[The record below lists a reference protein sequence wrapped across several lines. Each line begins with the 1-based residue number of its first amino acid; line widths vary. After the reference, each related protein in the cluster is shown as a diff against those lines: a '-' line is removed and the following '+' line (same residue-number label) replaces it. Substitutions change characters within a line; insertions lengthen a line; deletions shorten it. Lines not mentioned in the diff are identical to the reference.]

1 MNNSRNPKTL
11 SFILEETLKDQRA
24 IFFIDK
30 CLSDTFKIH
39 YNNILA
45 GSNTVQGS
53 NISII
58 QLYRES
64 GIELLILNS
73 PLIVNAQAFSS
84 DQLLTIFLGGWSSPL
99 LYCHLQGLG
108 TTFNSNFP
116 SPIPVPV
123 A

>member
-11 SFILEETLKDQRA
+11 SFLLEETLKDQRG

-73 PLIVNAQAFSS
+73 PLSLKLISVRGFVNTYWLQNSKS
-84 DQLLTIFLGGWSSPL
+84 YQPRLILTSCTSSPSL
-99 LYCHLQGLG
+99 ARNLG
-108 TTFNSNFP
+108 AR
-116 SPIPVPV
+116 VQ
-123 A
+123 

>member
-11 SFILEETLKDQRA
+11 SFILEETLKDQRG

-73 PLIVNAQAFSS
+73 PLVIFMNKARPCHKLNRSRSS
-84 DQLLTIFLGGWSSPL
+84 LDASETALFKK
-99 LYCHLQGLG
+99 YCFWERFRNL
-108 TTFNSNFP
+108 P
-116 SPIPVPV
+116 SLFQK
-123 A
+123 

>member
-11 SFILEETLKDQRA
+11 SFILEETLKDQRG

-73 PLIVNAQAFSS
+73 PYSWECPGAGVPERAERMGLNPFLAKLFSS
-84 DQLLTIFLGGWSSPL
+84 RYAQLPDLD
-99 LYCHLQGLG
+99 
-108 TTFNSNFP
+108 
-116 SPIPVPV
+116 
-123 A
+123 

>member
-11 SFILEETLKDQRA
+11 SFILEETLKDQRG

-45 GSNTVQGS
+45 GSNTVQDS

-73 PLIVNAQAFSS
+73 PLVFKIIM
-84 DQLLTIFLGGWSSPL
+84 IFLL
-99 LYCHLQGLG
+99 
-108 TTFNSNFP
+108 
-116 SPIPVPV
+116 
-123 A
+123 